1 MAAQD
6 NVDDIVLS
14 ILGSSG
20 FFVDAGCNSYVEQN
34 NTYKLE
40 QSGWQGIAIDAH
52 SSYQAGYL
60 VNRPNTKFIHS
71 AIVGNEYNQDTIIFH
86 GAGMV
91 ASCAEGASGD
101 NSFESPARML
111 QDIFDE
117 NSITDIDFL
126 SLDLEGFEHEA
137 ISGIDFSKTHIKLIC
152 AENHDVP
159 NYLDYGYMESLGYD
173 NFYTSKSPCGKYI
186 WHRWFFKQDLDLNL
200 DYVKGL

>member
-14 ILGSSG
+14 VLGSSG
-20 FFVDAGCNSYVEQN
+20 FFVDAGCNRYVEQN

-40 QSGWQGIAIDAH
+40 QSGWPGIAIDAH

-60 VNRPNTKFIHS
+60 VNRPNTNFIHS
-71 AIVGNEYNQDTIIFH
+71 ALVGTEYNQNPIIFH

-117 NSITDIDFL
+117 NSNTKIDL
-126 SLDLEGFEHEA
+126 L
-137 ISGIDFSKTHIKLIC
+137 
-152 AENHDVP
+152 
-159 NYLDYGYMESLGYD
+159 
-173 NFYTSKSPCGKYI
+173 
-186 WHRWFFKQDLDLNL
+186 
-200 DYVKGL
+200 